1 MEATE
6 KQTNTLKGL
15 QNSGAEG
22 APDNISRAL
31 DNTGPYRSMT
41 QKRTVFKKNHV
52 AALLEF
58 AKRLDTR
65 HCCS

>member
-6 KQTNTLKGL
+6 RQTNTLKGL
-15 QNSGAEG
+15 QSSGAEG

-31 DNTGPYRSMT
+31 DNTGRYRSVT
-41 QKRTVFKKNHV
+41 QKKTMFKKNHV

-58 AKRLDTR
+58 A
-65 HCCS
+65 